1 MRLIFFGDVVGKA
14 GRKAVAEV
22 LPKWRAQYKPD
33 VVAANIDNVAHGRG
47 FTSKTVK
54 EFLDLGIDILT
65 GGDHVF
71 DNTQANELL
80 AVADM
85 PILRPANFK
94 AELPGVGYKIIS
106 VGSRQLLFIHLLGQ
120 VFITEELDSPFKV
133 VDDLLSKN
141 NNQGDLAGIFVDLHA
156 EATSE
161 KVAMGWYLDGRVTGL
176 VGTHTHVA
184 TADEKVLPKGT
195 AYISDLGMVGA
206 TESVIGVRI
215 QDSLSHFLTNTPGK
229 FEPVEQGEVVIGAAM
244 IDFDPTTTKASA
256 IVRLTD
262 KVVLP

>member
-14 GRKAVAEV
+14 GRKAVAQV
-22 LPKWRAQYKPD
+22 LPLWRAKYQPD
-33 VVAANIDNVAHGRG
+33 VVAANVDNVAHGRG

-80 AVADM
+80 AIAEM
-85 PILRPANFK
+85 PILRPANYK
-94 AELPGVGYKIIS
+94 NELPGVGCKLIS
-106 VGSRQLLFIHLLGQ
+106 LGSRQLLFIHLLGQ

-133 VDDLLSKN
+133 VDDILSKN
-141 NNQGDLAGIFVDLHA
+141 TNQGDLAGIFVDLHA

-176 VGTHTHVA
+176 MGTHTHVA
-184 TADEKVLPKGT
+184 TADERVLSKGT
-195 AYISDLGMVGA
+195 AYISDVGMVGA

-215 QDSLSHFLTNTPGK
+215 QDSLNHFLTGLPGK
-229 FEPVEQGEVVIGAAM
+229 FEPVEEGEIVVGAVM
-244 IDFDPTTTKASA
+244 IDFDPTTTKATA
-256 IVRLTD
+256 IVRLTT